1 MVAFSF
7 LECVEKWDQH
17 PFLRRRAR
25 EMQVLVTESKQ
36 KRTVCPTLANMT
48 LNQAVL
54 RPFTQA
60 MANQGMIC
68 KPIAKI
74 REALWKFYLQE
85 LTEEQ
90 RGEFSKIKP
99 KVKSTAEFIARMLT
113 RIKRK
118 WSRWE
123 MPRVP

>member
-25 EMQVLVTESKQ
+25 EMQVLVADSK
-36 KRTVCPTLANMT
+36 KRRTVLPTLTNMA
-48 LNQAVL
+48 LNQALL

-68 KPIAKI
+68 RSVGKI
-74 REALWKFYLQE
+74 KEAVWEFYLQE
-85 LTEEQ
+85 LPEEQ
-90 RGEFSKIKP
+90 RGEVFKLRP
-99 KVKSTAEFIARMLT
+99 KVKRTTGFISMMLT